1 MNHSELLDTRANTP
15 APKPP
20 SLTSKKINE
29 AEEVRKQVEAFIA
42 KGGNYEIIESDREL
56 ISMTAKEQMQ
66 ANYLKDVEN
75 GKNMDP
81 PVKPK
86 KTKKKNFGL
95 IKP

>member
-29 AEEVRKQVEAFIA
+29 AEEMRKKVEAFIA
-42 KGGNYEIIESDREL
+42 KGKNYEVIKDNTKCR
-56 ISMTAKEQMQ
+56 SMTAKEQMA
-66 ANYLKDVEN
+66 ANYTKDVEN
-75 GKNMDP
+75 GKRMDKP
-81 PVKPK
+81 LKPK
-86 KTKKKNFGL
+86 K